1 MRRLVALSLL
11 LLVGSRAASA
21 VELDDPT
28 LDNFHWG
35 VEYDMMPGGPLGGSM
50 MASVALLN
58 KNWNFTAG
66 AGYDYAR
73 DKKNGN
79 QSLVQFEFKAARRNE
94 IADYTYFDYGW
105 DYPPV

>member
-1 MRRLVALSLL
+1 
-11 LLVGSRAASA
+11 
-21 VELDDPT
+21 
-28 LDNFHWG
+28 
-35 VEYDMMPGGPLGGSM
+35 MMPGGPLGGSM